1 MILISIQLA
10 FLHLGGSLVSGR
22 RDPLK
27 KRSFK
32 DSEMNWD
39 KADSGFVVVVNHEEQ
54 YSIWPDYKVLPEGW
68 RAVGQQGDKAQCLT
82 WIEQNWTDMRP
93 LSLRLALQSADP
105 R

>member
-68 RAVGQQGDKAQCLT
+68 RAVGQQGDKAQCLA

-93 LSLRLALQSADP
+93 LSLRQALQSADP